1 MSFPMLAFMAGASHY
16 PLDWAGIVIV
26 GLVLAGIGL
35 AVVLSVQ
42 TWMAER
48 F

>member
-1 MSFPMLAFMAGASHY
+1 MLFFMAGSSHY

-26 GLVLAGIGL
+26 GLVLAALGL
-35 AVVLSVQ
+35 GTVMTVQ
-42 TWMAER
+42 KYWTVR